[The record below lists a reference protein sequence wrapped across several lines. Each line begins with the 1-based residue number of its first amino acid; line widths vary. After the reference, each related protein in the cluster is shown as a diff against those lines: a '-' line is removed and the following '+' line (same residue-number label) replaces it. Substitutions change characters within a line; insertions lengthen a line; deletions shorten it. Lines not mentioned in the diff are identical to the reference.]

1 MPENSIRPMI
11 LRPTLCRVETTATA
25 DAVPRSDP
33 NGFDATV
40 AGTPL

>member
-1 MPENSIRPMI
+1 MPEKSIRPMT
-11 LRPTLCRVETTATA
+11 LRPTFREAETTATA
-25 DAVPRSDP
+25 DGVPRSDP